1 MQIRLPDTQQRINAK
16 QDSIHPVAPRA
27 ESLSVLDEELIKV
40 ANLFGGEEA
49 VAVVRSLKK
58 IGEATDEIIA
68 NDLKAEK
75 EVRLNN
81 VRKILYKLYDH
92 GLVSCTRVR
101 DEKTGWFIFY
111 WRLQPDQL
119 DAFIRSR
126 KKRALDKLKQR
137 LDFERDHTFFTCK
150 TDLDVRV
157 TFEEA
162 MESSFKCG
170 KCGNQLASSENSELV
185 SVLEARV
192 ERLEAELSR

>member
-1 MQIRLPDTQQRINAK
+1 MTKAAARD
-16 QDSIHPVAPRA
+16 
-27 ESLSVLDEELIKV
+27 LSVLDEELIKI

-49 VAVVRSLKK
+49 VTVVKSLKK
-58 IGEATDEIIA
+58 LGEATDEIIA
-68 NDLKAEK
+68 NDCGI
-75 EVRLNN
+75 RLNT
-81 VRKILYKLYDH
+81 VRKVLYKLYDH

-137 LDFERDHTFFTCK
+137 LDFEKNHSFFICK
-150 TDLDVRV
+150 TDADVRV

-162 MESSFKCG
+162 METSFKCG
-170 KCGNQLASSENSELV
+170 KCGNQLDSSENAELI
-185 SVLEARV
+185 SGLETRI
-192 ERLEAELSR
+192 EKLEAELSR

>member
-1 MQIRLPDTQQRINAK
+1 M
-16 QDSIHPVAPRA
+16 
-27 ESLSVLDEELIKV
+27 LDEELIKI

-49 VAVVRSLKK
+49 VTIVKSLKK
-58 IGEATDEIIA
+58 LGEGTDEIIA
-68 NDLKAEK
+68 NDCTI
-75 EVRLNN
+75 RLNT
-81 VRKILYKLYDH
+81 VRKVLYKLYDH

-137 LDFERDHTFFTCK
+137 LDFERDHTFFVCK
-150 TDLDVRV
+150 TDVEVRV

-170 KCGNQLASSENSELV
+170 KCGDQLDSSENADMV
-185 SVLEARV
+185 SILESKI
-192 ERLEAELSR
+192 EKLEAELSR

>member
-1 MQIRLPDTQQRINAK
+1 
-16 QDSIHPVAPRA
+16 
-27 ESLSVLDEELIKV
+27 LSVLDEELIKV

-49 VAVVRSLKK
+49 VIVVTSLKHL
-58 IGEATDEIIA
+58 GEGTDEIIT
-68 NDLKAEK
+68 NDCRDRLKK
-75 EVRLNN
+75 EVRLNT

-137 LDFERDHTFFTCK
+137 IDYERNHTFFVCK
-150 TDLDVRV
+150 TDADVRI

-162 MESSFKCG
+162 METSFKCA
-170 KCGNQLASSENSELV
+170 KCGNQLESMENAEV
-185 SVLEARV
+185 IEVLETKIHQ
-192 ERLEAELSR
+192 LEAELSR

>member
-1 MQIRLPDTQQRINAK
+1 MVT
-16 QDSIHPVAPRA
+16 VM
-27 ESLSVLDEELIKV
+27 SVLDGELIKI

-49 VAVVRSLKK
+49 VTVVRSLKK
-58 IGEATDEIIA
+58 LGEGTDEIIA
-68 NDLKAEK
+68 NDCQ
-75 EVRLNN
+75 VRLNT
-81 VRKILYKLYDH
+81 VRKIMYKLYDH

-137 LDFERDHTFFTCK
+137 LEFERNHTFFVCK
-150 TDLDVRV
+150 TDSDVRV

-162 MESSFKCG
+162 METSFKCS
-170 KCGNQLASSENSELV
+170 KCGNQLESSENADMIT
-185 SVLEARV
+185 VLEGKV
-192 ERLEAELSR
+192 EKLEAELSR

>member
-1 MQIRLPDTQQRINAK
+1 LSNTTAARN
-16 QDSIHPVAPRA
+16 
-27 ESLSVLDEELIKV
+27 LSVLDEELIKI

-49 VAVVRSLKK
+49 VTVVKSLKK
-58 IGEATDEIIA
+58 LGEATDEIIA
-68 NDLKAEK
+68 NDCGI
-75 EVRLNN
+75 RLNT
-81 VRKILYKLYDH
+81 VRKVLYKLYDH

-137 LDFERDHTFFTCK
+137 LDFERNHSFFVCK
-150 TDLDVRV
+150 TDPDVRV

-162 MESSFKCG
+162 METSFKCG
-170 KCGNQLASSENSELV
+170 KCGNQLDSSDNAELI
-185 SVLEARV
+185 SILDARIQ
-192 ERLEAELSR
+192 RLEAELSR

>member
-1 MQIRLPDTQQRINAK
+1 
-16 QDSIHPVAPRA
+16 
-27 ESLSVLDEELIKV
+27 LSVLDEELIKI

-49 VAVVRSLKK
+49 VTIVKSLKK
-58 IGEATDEIIA
+58 LGEGTDEIIA
-68 NDLKAEK
+68 NDCTI
-75 EVRLNN
+75 RLNT
-81 VRKILYKLYDH
+81 VRKVLYKLYDH

-137 LDFERDHTFFTCK
+137 LDFERNHTFFVCK
-150 TDLDVRV
+150 TDVEIRV

-170 KCGNQLASSENSELV
+170 KCGNQLDSSENADMV
-185 SVLEARV
+185 SILESKI
-192 ERLEAELSR
+192 EKLEAELSR

>member
-1 MQIRLPDTQQRINAK
+1 M
-16 QDSIHPVAPRA
+16 
-27 ESLSVLDEELIKV
+27 LDEELIKI

-49 VAVVRSLKK
+49 VTVVKSLKK
-58 IGEATDEIIA
+58 LGEGTDEIIA
-68 NDLKAEK
+68 NDCAI
-75 EVRLNN
+75 RLNT
-81 VRKILYKLYDH
+81 VRKVLYKLYDH

-126 KKRALDKLKQR
+126 KKRALEKLKQR
-137 LDFERDHTFFTCK
+137 LDFERTHTFFVCK
-150 TDLDVRV
+150 TDIEVRV

-170 KCGNQLASSENSELV
+170 KCGNQLDSSENADMV
-185 SVLEARV
+185 SNLESKI
-192 ERLEAELSR
+192 EKLEAELSR

>member
-1 MQIRLPDTQQRINAK
+1 M
-16 QDSIHPVAPRA
+16 SI
-27 ESLSVLDEELIKV
+27 LDEELIKV

-49 VAVVRSLKK
+49 VTVVKSLKK
-58 IGEATDEIIA
+58 LGEGTDETVT
-68 NDLKAEK
+68 NDCA
-75 EVRLNN
+75 VRLNT

-126 KKRALDKLKQR
+126 KRRTLDKLKQR
-137 LDFERDHTFFTCK
+137 LEYEKTHTFFVCK
-150 TDLDVRV
+150 TDGDIRV

-162 MESSFKCG
+162 MESSFRCSKCG
-170 KCGNQLASSENSELV
+170 KQLESLDNAADVAILENKV
-185 SVLEARV
+185 QMI
-192 ERLEAELSR
+192 EAELSR

>member
-1 MQIRLPDTQQRINAK
+1 M
-16 QDSIHPVAPRA
+16 
-27 ESLSVLDEELIKV
+27 SVLDEELIKV
-40 ANLFGGEEA
+40 AGLFGGEEGRDDA
-49 VAVVRSLKK
+49 IAVVKSLKK
-58 IGEATDEIIA
+58 LGEGTDETIT
-68 NDLKAEK
+68 NDCG
-75 EVRLNN
+75 VRLNT
-81 VRKILYKLYDH
+81 VRKVLYKLYDH

-126 KKRALDKLKQR
+126 KRRALDKLKHR
-137 LDFERDHTFFTCK
+137 LEYEQGHTFFVCK

-170 KCGNQLASSENSELV
+170 KCGNQLESLDNSHEV
-185 SVLEARV
+185 TVLESRIQ
-192 ERLEAELSR
+192 RLEAELSR

>member
-1 MQIRLPDTQQRINAK
+1 
-16 QDSIHPVAPRA
+16 
-27 ESLSVLDEELIKV
+27 LSVLDEELIKV

-49 VAVVRSLKK
+49 VIVVNSLKA
-58 IGEATDEIIA
+58 IGEGTDETIT
-68 NDLKAEK
+68 NDCKTRFNK
-75 EVRLNN
+75 ELRLNT

-126 KKRALDKLKQR
+126 KKRALDKLKTR
-137 LDFERDHTFFTCK
+137 LEFERGHSFFTCK
-150 TDLDVRV
+150 KDPDVRV

-162 MESSFKCG
+162 MESSFKCA
-170 KCGNQLASSENSELV
+170 KCGNQLESSDNADMV
-185 SVLEARV
+185 TVLEQRI
-192 ERLEAELSR
+192 EQLELELSR

>member
-1 MQIRLPDTQQRINAK
+1 MRSENDRMT
-16 QDSIHPVAPRA
+16 DIHTAVGT
-27 ESLSVLDEELIKV
+27 LSVLDEELIKI
-40 ANLFGGEEA
+40 ANLFGGEDA
-49 VAVVRSLKK
+49 VTIVNSLKAL
-58 IGEATDEIIA
+58 GEGTDEIIT
-68 NDLKAEK
+68 NDCKTRFNK
-75 EVRLNN
+75 EVRLNS

-137 LDFERDHTFFTCK
+137 LDFEKGHTFFICK
-150 TDLDVRV
+150 NDSDVRV

-162 MESSFKCG
+162 METSFKCG
-170 KCGNQLASSENSELV
+170 KCGNQLESSENPGMV
-185 SVLEARV
+185 TVLESKI

>member
-1 MQIRLPDTQQRINAK
+1 
-16 QDSIHPVAPRA
+16 
-27 ESLSVLDEELIKV
+27 VLDEELIKI

-49 VAVVRSLKK
+49 VTVVKSLKK
-58 IGEATDEIIA
+58 LGEGTDEIIA
-68 NDLKAEK
+68 NDCGI
-75 EVRLNN
+75 RLNT
-81 VRKILYKLYDH
+81 VRKVLYKLYDH

-137 LDFERDHTFFTCK
+137 LDFERNHSFFVCK
-150 TDLDVRV
+150 TDVDVRV

-162 MESSFKCG
+162 METSFKCS
-170 KCGNQLASSENSELV
+170 KCGNQLDSSDNTEAMA
-185 SVLEARV
+185 VLESKI
-192 ERLEAELSR
+192 EKLEAELSR

>member
-1 MQIRLPDTQQRINAK
+1 M
-16 QDSIHPVAPRA
+16 
-27 ESLSVLDEELIKV
+27 SVLDEELIKI

-49 VAVVRSLKK
+49 VTIVKSLKK
-58 IGEATDEIIA
+58 LGEGTDEIIA
-68 NDLKAEK
+68 NDCAI
-75 EVRLNN
+75 RLNT
-81 VRKILYKLYDH
+81 VRKVLYKLYDH

-126 KKRALDKLKQR
+126 KKRTLDKLKQR
-137 LDFERDHTFFTCK
+137 LDFERNHTFFVCK
-150 TDLDVRV
+150 TDVEIRV

-170 KCGNQLASSENSELV
+170 KCGNQLDSSENAAMV
-185 SVLEARV
+185 SILETKI
-192 ERLEAELSR
+192 EKLEAELSR

>member
-1 MQIRLPDTQQRINAK
+1 
-16 QDSIHPVAPRA
+16 
-27 ESLSVLDEELIKV
+27 LSVLDEELIKI

-49 VAVVRSLKK
+49 VTVVKSLKK
-58 IGEATDEIIA
+58 LGEGTDEIIA
-68 NDLKAEK
+68 NDCAI
-75 EVRLNN
+75 RLNT
-81 VRKILYKLYDH
+81 VRKVLYKLYDH

-126 KKRALDKLKQR
+126 KKRTLDKLKQR
-137 LDFERDHTFFTCK
+137 LDFERNHTFFVCK
-150 TDLDVRV
+150 TDVEIRV

-170 KCGNQLASSENSELV
+170 KCGNQLDSSENAAMV
-185 SVLEARV
+185 SILETKI
-192 ERLEAELSR
+192 EKLEAELSR

>member
-1 MQIRLPDTQQRINAK
+1 MN
-16 QDSIHPVAPRA
+16 
-27 ESLSVLDEELIKV
+27 LSVLDEELIKI

-49 VAVVRSLKK
+49 VTVVKSLKK
-58 IGEATDEIIA
+58 LGEGTDEIIA
-68 NDLKAEK
+68 NDCAI
-75 EVRLNN
+75 RLNT
-81 VRKILYKLYDH
+81 VRKVLYKLYDH

-137 LDFERDHTFFTCK
+137 LDFERKHTFFVCK
-150 TDLDVRV
+150 TDVEVRV

-162 MESSFKCG
+162 MESSFKCS
-170 KCGNQLASSENSELV
+170 KCGNQLDSSENVDMV
-185 SVLEARV
+185 SILESKI
-192 ERLEAELSR
+192 EKLEAELSR

>member
-1 MQIRLPDTQQRINAK
+1 M
-16 QDSIHPVAPRA
+16 
-27 ESLSVLDEELIKV
+27 SVLDEELIKI

-49 VAVVRSLKK
+49 VTVVKSLKK

-68 NDLKAEK
+68 NDCGI
-75 EVRLNN
+75 RLNT
-81 VRKILYKLYDH
+81 VRKVLYKLYDH

-137 LDFERDHTFFTCK
+137 LDFERNHSFFVCK
-150 TDLDVRV
+150 TDPDVRV

-162 MESSFKCG
+162 METSFKCG
-170 KCGNQLASSENSELV
+170 KCGNQLDSTDNAELITGV
-185 SVLEARV
+185 EARIQK
-192 ERLEAELSR
+192 LEAELSR